1 MFKTRL
7 LSGIVLMIIT
17 IALMIFGGL
26 PLFWVITLIT
36 VIGLF
41 ELYRA
46 VKMEK
51 TVPALIGYAASI
63 GLDLLLAAQKTDYVI
78 MLLIGALMLM
88 MACYVIAYPKYCS
101 EQIIMVFFGLIYV
114 TMMLSYVFQVRM
126 LEGGQLIVWL
136 SLSEHGAQTPVHTVS
151 VN

>member
-101 EQIIMVFFGLIYV
+101 EQII
-114 TMMLSYVFQVRM
+114 
-126 LEGGQLIVWL
+126 IVCI
-136 SLSEHGAQTPVHTVS
+136 SGTYA
-151 VN
+151 

>member
-51 TVPALIGYAASI
+51 TVPALIGYACEYWTGSVVGGTKN
-63 GLDLLLAAQKTDYVI
+63 GLCYYVI
-78 MLLIGALMLM
+78 DRCADAYDGLLCDRL
-88 MACYVIAYPKYCS
+88 PKIL
-101 EQIIMVFFGLIYV
+101 Q
-114 TMMLSYVFQVRM
+114 
-126 LEGGQLIVWL
+126 
-136 SLSEHGAQTPVHTVS
+136 
-151 VN
+151 

>member
-51 TVPALIGYAASI
+51 TVPALN
-63 GLDLLLAAQKTDYVI
+63 AQV
-78 MLLIGALMLM
+78 
-88 MACYVIAYPKYCS
+88 S
-101 EQIIMVFFGLIYV
+101 EPHAPIKISHFFL
-114 TMMLSYVFQVRM
+114 RD
-126 LEGGQLIVWL
+126 
-136 SLSEHGAQTPVHTVS
+136 
-151 VN
+151 

>member
-1 MFKTRL
+1 MFKTSL

-51 TVPALIGYAASI
+51 TVPALI
-63 GLDLLLAAQKTDYVI
+63 
-78 MLLIGALMLM
+78 
-88 MACYVIAYPKYCS
+88 
-101 EQIIMVFFGLIYV
+101 
-114 TMMLSYVFQVRM
+114 
-126 LEGGQLIVWL
+126 
-136 SLSEHGAQTPVHTVS
+136 
-151 VN
+151 

>member
-51 TVPALIGYAASI
+51 TVPALIGYAAV
-63 GLDLLLAAQKTDYVI
+63 LAWICCWRHKKRT
-78 MLLIGALMLM
+78 MLL
-88 MACYVIAYPKYCS
+88 CY
-101 EQIIMVFFGLIYV
+101 
-114 TMMLSYVFQVRM
+114 
-126 LEGGQLIVWL
+126 
-136 SLSEHGAQTPVHTVS
+136 
-151 VN
+151 

>member
-46 VKMEK
+46 VKMELCYY
-51 TVPALIGYAASI
+51 VVDRGADAYD
-63 GLDLLLAAQKTDYVI
+63 GLLCDRL
-78 MLLIGALMLM
+78 
-88 MACYVIAYPKYCS
+88 PKIL
-101 EQIIMVFFGLIYV
+101 Q
-114 TMMLSYVFQVRM
+114 
-126 LEGGQLIVWL
+126 
-136 SLSEHGAQTPVHTVS
+136 
-151 VN
+151 

>member
-63 GLDLLLAAQKTDYVI
+63 GLDLLVAGTKNGLCYYVVDRGADAYDG
-78 MLLIGALMLM
+78 LLCDRL
-88 MACYVIAYPKYCS
+88 PKIL
-101 EQIIMVFFGLIYV
+101 Q
-114 TMMLSYVFQVRM
+114 
-126 LEGGQLIVWL
+126 
-136 SLSEHGAQTPVHTVS
+136 
-151 VN
+151 

>member
-63 GLDLLLAAQKTDYVI
+63 GLDLLLAAQKTDYYVVDRGADAYDG
-78 MLLIGALMLM
+78 LLCDRL
-88 MACYVIAYPKYCS
+88 PKIL
-101 EQIIMVFFGLIYV
+101 Q
-114 TMMLSYVFQVRM
+114 
-126 LEGGQLIVWL
+126 
-136 SLSEHGAQTPVHTVS
+136 
-151 VN
+151 

>member
-63 GLDLLLAAQKTDYVI
+63 GGTKNGLCYYVI
-78 MLLIGALMLM
+78 DRCADAYDGLLCDRL
-88 MACYVIAYPKYCS
+88 PKIL
-101 EQIIMVFFGLIYV
+101 Q
-114 TMMLSYVFQVRM
+114 
-126 LEGGQLIVWL
+126 
-136 SLSEHGAQTPVHTVS
+136 
-151 VN
+151 